1 MSNRISRV
9 FEVPARAWCKLMHPD
24 PMWPVGGFYR
34 CPECLRQ
41 YPVQWESQPKPA
53 VFADIRVTA
62 LRPEVLPLRIK
73 TVPAAGDRQPIRAF
87 TATTA
92 G

>member
-1 MSNRISRV
+1 MLNRISRA
-9 FEVPARAWCKLMHPD
+9 FEVPARAWCKAMHPD

-53 VFADIRVTA
+53 MADVRINALQPQLLSLRKNMLSVTA
-62 LRPEVLPLRIK
+62 EPSAIKVL
-73 TVPAAGDRQPIRAF
+73 
-87 TATTA
+87 TATSV

>member
-1 MSNRISRV
+1 MLNRISRA

-41 YPVQWESQPKPA
+41 YPVQWESQPQTA
-53 VFADIRVTA
+53 VADIRVTA
-62 LRPEVLPLRIK
+62 LRPELLPLRIK
-73 TVPAAGDRQPIRAF
+73 TVPVPVERQPIRAF
-87 TATTA
+87 TATTV